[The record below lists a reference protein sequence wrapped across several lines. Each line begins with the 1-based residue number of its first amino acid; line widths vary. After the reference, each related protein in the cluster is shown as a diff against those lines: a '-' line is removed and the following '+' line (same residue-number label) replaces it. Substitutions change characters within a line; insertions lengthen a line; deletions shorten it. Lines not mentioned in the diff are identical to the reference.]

1 MLLTLS
7 TVRRTLLLTDS
18 LRMLAPHQYQI
29 PNSKA
34 CHDALVMVRACS
46 PDFLLNHFLIS
57 YAFGIAMAH
66 KVERNI
72 DEEVFLLV
80 Q

>member
-1 MLLTLS
+1 
-7 TVRRTLLLTDS
+7 
-18 LRMLAPHQYQI
+18 
-29 PNSKA
+29 
-34 CHDALVMVRACS
+34 VMVRACS